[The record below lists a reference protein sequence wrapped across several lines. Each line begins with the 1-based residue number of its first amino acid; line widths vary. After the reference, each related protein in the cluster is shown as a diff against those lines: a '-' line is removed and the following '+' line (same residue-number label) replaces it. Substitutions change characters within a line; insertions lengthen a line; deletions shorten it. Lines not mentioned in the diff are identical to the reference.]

1 MSFGYKFWGFFEA
14 DGYPYNFELCKGKD
28 EGQKEPLGTSVVKRM
43 SSNIEN
49 EKCKKHIFHFDNVFT
64 SYSLLVNLEVRN
76 LRSTGTVRS
85 NHTESCSIGM
95 TKKDG
100 PA

>member
-1 MSFGYKFWGFFEA
+1 MSFGYKFWFFFEA
-14 DGYPYNFELCKGKD
+14 NGYLNNFELYKGKG
-28 EGQKEPLGTSVVKRM
+28 EGQKEPVGTSVVKRM

-64 SYSLLVNLEVRN
+64 SYSLLVNLAGRN
-76 LRSTGTVRS
+76 LRSTGTGRS

>member
-1 MSFGYKFWGFFEA
+1 MRFGYKFWVFFEA
-14 DGYPYNFELCKGKD
+14 NGYPNNFELYKGKD
-28 EGQKEPLGTSVVKRM
+28 EGQKEPVGTSVVKRM

-49 EKCKKHIFHFDNVFT
+49 EKCKKHIFHFDVFT
-64 SYSLLVNLEVRN
+64 SYSLLVNLAGRN
-76 LRSTGTVRS
+76 LRSTGTGRS

>member
-1 MSFGYKFWGFFEA
+1 MDTSSGVFFEA
-14 DGYPYNFELCKGKD
+14 NGYLNNFELYKGKG
-28 EGQKEPLGTSVVKRM
+28 EGQKEPVGTSVVKRM

-64 SYSLLVNLEVRN
+64 SYSLLVNLAGRN
-76 LRSTGTVRS
+76 LRSTGTGQS